1 MDELIALVAKK
12 TGLPKEQAKAAVKV
26 VLDFIK
32 TKLPPAISSQVD
44 GLLNG
49 AGGGAIGAVAEA
61 LEDGKL
67 DANDAANL
75 LGGLLGGNKK

>member
-1 MDELIALVAKK
+1 MDELVALVAKK
-12 TGLPKEQAKAAVKV
+12 TGLPKEQAKAAVMV

-32 TKLPPAISSQVD
+32 KKLPPAVASQVD

-49 AGGGAIGAVAEA
+49 TGAGVIGAAAEA

-67 DANDAANL
+67 DANDAARL
-75 LGGLLGGNKK
+75 LGGLFGGDKK